1 MFKDSKFIVKMAA
14 YIVSHEQS
22 GSEDLELV
30 GALTLWGIMDI
41 ILTVGG
47 SGEVRGFFYIY

>member
-1 MFKDSKFIVKMAA
+1 MFKDS